1 MRRVVYFL
9 PTAMIMALT
18 GCGSC
23 DDQIQTGNI
32 EEIHIALSEIW
43 NNGNVDLISEVY
55 ADDFVGHFP
64 SETVYGPEGVLERL
78 TAHRTAFPDWTEE
91 VKDTIVDRGRVVM
104 RFTDRGTNLGEFL
117 GNPPTGNRVESSHVS
132 IFRLSKGKIAEQWLY
147 PDIIGMQRQLAQKEQ
162 H

>member
-1 MRRVVYFL
+1 MHRAAVLL
-9 PTAMIMALT
+9 PIAIIVTLM
-18 GCGSC
+18 GCESS
-23 DDQIQTGNI
+23 DDQIKARNI
-32 EEIHIALSEIW
+32 EVVHIAHSEIW
-43 NNGNVDLISEVY
+43 NKGNVDLISDVY

-64 SETVYGPEGVLERL
+64 TETVYGREGVLARL

-91 VKDTIVDRGRVVM
+91 VEDMIAERDRVAL

-117 GNPPTGNRVESSHVS
+117 GNPATGNRVETSHVS
-132 IFRLSKGKIAEQWLY
+132 IFRLSDGKIVEQWLY